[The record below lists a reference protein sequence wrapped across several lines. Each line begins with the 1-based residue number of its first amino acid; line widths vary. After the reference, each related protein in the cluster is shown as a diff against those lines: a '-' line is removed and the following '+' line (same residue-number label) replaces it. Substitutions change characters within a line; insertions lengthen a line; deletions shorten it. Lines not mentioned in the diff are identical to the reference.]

1 MKVLNPNKPE
11 PEEVKV
17 AAEKPPT
24 RVEKRALAKATRS
37 VNNGIMTK
45 MRKLVRVQQEAVL
58 PTIKLTIIRA
68 DVQANKRKREREE
81 AESSNATSS
90 KRVNIDPIHRS
101 IAATA
106 TTQENRQQLELELL
120 RMKFQQLDRTLP
132 LSNAE
137 RHSKCRQ
144 LKTMAWEKDTFELV
158 GIDVLSPWLWQYIHS
173 NAIEVNEDE
182 DFGDDFL
189 DSLAPKRFE
198 DLTPVKKART

>member
-17 AAEKPPT
+17 VAEKPPS
-24 RVEKRALAKATRS
+24 RVEKRALAKATRN
-37 VNNGIMTK
+37 VKNGIMTT

-58 PTIKLTIIRA
+58 PTIQLTIIRA

-101 IAATA
+101 IVANA
-106 TTQENRQQLELELL
+106 TTQDNCQQLQLELL

-144 LKTMAWEKDTFELV
+144 LTTLAKQIATHTALAKSAQKRNQRLANTEAHRGARATQSA
-158 GIDVLSPWLWQYIHS
+158 DVRSTI
-173 NAIEVNEDE
+173 
-182 DFGDDFL
+182 
-189 DSLAPKRFE
+189 LADNHPR
-198 DLTPVKKART
+198 